1 MHATTSADAPRAF
14 EPRERWRLALSRQRI
29 GAVLRKEFVQL
40 RRDRLTFAM
49 LIGVPIMQLVLFGYA
64 INADPRNLPTAV
76 VALDQG
82 PLVRSIVRAAHNT
95 GYFKIIEVAGE
106 SEVERMIARGEV
118 QFALVFPSDF
128 SARVL
133 RGERPAMAVYADATD
148 PSATGNA
155 VAALTQLP
163 QIALQHDL
171 RGPLASLNTGHAPF
185 EVRVHR
191 RYNPEGLTN
200 YNVVPGLMGVI
211 LTMTLVMMTAMAMT
225 RERERGTL
233 ENLLATPVRPVE
245 VMIGKILPYVAI
257 GYVQVLIVFVAA
269 RLLFEVPMFGN
280 FALLS
285 AAVVLFITATLGVGF
300 AFSTLARSQMQSM
313 QMTMFFFL
321 PNILLSGFMFPFRGM
336 PLWAQWIGE
345 MLPLTHFLRIVRAVM
360 LKGAGLMDVLPQSI
374 PIVLFIAGA
383 AAVAMARYKQT
394 LD

>member
-1 MHATTSADAPRAF
+1 M
-14 EPRERWRLALSRQRI
+14 QRI
-29 GAVLRKEFVQL
+29 SAVLRKEFVQL

-49 LIGVPIMQLVLFGYA
+49 LIGVPILQLVLFGYA

-76 VALDQG
+76 VALDQS

-95 GYFKIIEVAGE
+95 GYFQIVEVAGE
-106 SEVERMIARGEV
+106 SEVEQMIARGEV

-133 RGERPAMAVYADATD
+133 RGEQPAMAVYADATD
-148 PSATGNA
+148 PAATGNA

-171 RGPLASLNTGHAPF
+171 RGPLSSLNPGSAPF

-245 VMIGKILPYVAI
+245 VMIGKILPYVVI

-269 RLLFEVPMFGN
+269 RWLFEVPMFGS

-336 PLWAQWIGE
+336 PVWAQWIGE
-345 MLPLTHFLRIVRAVM
+345 VLPLTHFLRIVRGVM
-360 LKGAGLMDVLPQSI
+360 LKGAGLPDVLPQSL
-374 PIVLFIAGA
+374 PILAFIAVAG
-383 AAVAMARYKQT
+383 AVAMARYKQT

>member
-1 MHATTSADAPRAF
+1 MDRSADAARRPRAG
-14 EPRERWRLALSRQRI
+14 LSFARI
-29 GAVLRKEFVQL
+29 VAVLRKELVQL

-49 LIGVPIMQLVLFGYA
+49 LIGVPIMQLILFGYA
-64 INADPRNLPTAV
+64 INSDPKHLPAAV

-82 PLVRSIVRAAHNT
+82 PLVRSIVRAAENT
-95 GYFKIIEVAGE
+95 GYFDVVEVASE
-106 SEVERMIARGEV
+106 SEAERMIARGDV

-128 SARVL
+128 TARVL

-148 PSATGNA
+148 PSATGAA
-155 VAALTQLP
+155 VAALQDLP
-163 QIALQHDL
+163 RVALRHDL
-171 RGPLASLNTGHAPF
+171 RGPLARLNPDPGPF

-245 VMIGKILPYVAI
+245 VMIGKILPYVGI

-269 RLLFEVPMFGN
+269 RLLFRVPMFGN
-280 FALLS
+280 FVLLS
-285 AAVVLFITATLGVGF
+285 AAIVLFIVATLGVGF
-300 AFSTLARSQMQSM
+300 TFSTIARSQMQSM

-336 PLWAQWIGE
+336 PRWAQWIGE
-345 MLPLTHFLRIVRAVM
+345 ALPLTHFLRIVRAVM
-360 LKGAGLMDVLPQSI
+360 LKGATTVDILPQTV
-374 PIVLFIAGA
+374 PILVFIAA
-383 AAVAMARYKQT
+383 AGAVAMARYRQT